1 MLGDSQRDK
10 TGNESRYRARQHPP
24 LTLPIFQTVKAAAIQ
39 GSVVSTE
46 PPDELPP
53 TAPNAPR
60 IGQIMRFGFPGLT
73 NVRSLDDYVL
83 SYDTRN
89 RIPYWVCEHLTSAS
103 VTKNPNV
110 DRSKCD
116 FHEDSSIH
124 EYFRAENSDYKRSG
138 FDRGHMAAA
147 GNHRL
152 SQEDCKQTFLL
163 SNMAPQVGRGFNRD
177 KWNELESYCRKLVRE
192 NANVYICTGPL
203 FLPRR
208 EEDGKLYV
216 KYQVLGQNHVAVPT
230 HFFKVVVCE
239 SKTGE
244 LSLESFVLP
253 NITID
258 DGTPLSTFHVP
269 TDVVE
274 RASGLLFFDKIGKN
288 KFKMINV
295 PAVTSES
302 VVYQFHPSGQ
312 PDNTTRLQ
320 LDIGSLFESNH
331 TLTHFTFCVWF
342 YLTARLRLEKESAFP
357 TIVSYALSEYNDN
370 AFMMS

>member
-1 MLGDSQRDK
+1 MSGLLRRASQVVVLGCVAGAGWVVGHNTHTLHTPPSGQ
-10 TGNESRYRARQHPP
+10 QHTP

-39 GSVVSTE
+39 GGSVVSTE
-46 PPDELPP
+46 PPHELPP
-53 TAPNAPR
+53 PAPNAPH

-116 FHEDSSIH
+116 FHEDLSVH

-244 LSLESFVLP
+244 LSLESFLMP
-253 NITID
+253 NIAID

-288 KFKMINV
+288 KFKMINGGV
-295 PAVTSES
+295 SHWE
-302 VVYQFHPSGQ
+302 
-312 PDNTTRLQ
+312 RLQ
-320 LDIGSLFESNH
+320 SPGQSTQQFLLLHLSLWCIS
-331 TLTHFTFCVWF
+331 FTPVASQTTQ
-342 YLTARLRLEKESAFP
+342 LA
-357 TIVSYALSEYNDN
+357 YN
-370 AFMMS
+370 